1 VLATE
6 LKDKEKNE
14 QMVEEFNV
22 YQPDVSVR
30 VWKTGKLQ
38 RLLTPLHDPP

>member
-1 VLATE
+1 MLATE
-6 LKDKEKNE
+6 LKDEEKNE
-14 QMVEEFNV
+14 QMVEFNV

-38 RLLTPLHDPP
+38 RLLTPLYDPP